1 MLLIADSGSTK
12 TDWRLI
18 DAQQNI
24 SQYSTMGFNP
34 YYITT
39 DKIIE
44 ELKKSIAL
52 ELEADAVNEIHFYGA
67 GCSTEENKNSIKV
80 ALSTIFINAEVF
92 VEHDL
97 LAAARASLG
106 TNAGIATILGTGSN
120 SCLYDGKQIIENVP
134 SLGYLLADEG
144 SGTEIGKLL
153 LTDYLY
159 GKLPDELTRN
169 LENRLDLTFEKAMN
183 RIYKEPM
190 PNKFMASL
198 SKFVF
203 QNIKNPYCIELVKK
217 AFNHFFDAHISKY
230 TDYQKYPIACVGSVG
245 YYYSNILK
253 SVAEERGMQVYKTME
268 APIAGLTLYHMG
280 EL

>member
-12 TDWRLI
+12 TDWRLV
-18 DAQQNI
+18 DAQQSI

-34 YYITT
+34 YYS
-39 DKIIE
+39 KSAEIIE
-44 ELKKSIAL
+44 ELKKSLAL
-52 ELEADAVNEIHFYGA
+52 ELETAQVKEIHFYGA
-67 GCSTEENKNSIKV
+67 GCSTQENKGIIKD
-80 ALSTIFINAEVF
+80 ALRAVFTNAEVF

-120 SCLYDGKQIIENVP
+120 SCLYDGEQIIESIP

-159 GKLPDELTRN
+159 GELPEDLKRN
-169 LENRLDLTFEKAMN
+169 LENRLELTFEKAMN

-217 AFNHFFDAHISKY
+217 AFNHFFEAHI
-230 TDYQKYPIACVGSVG
+230 TKYPNYQNYPLACVGSVG

-253 SVAEERGMQVYKTME
+253 AVAEEHGMQVSKTME
-268 APIAGLTLYHMG
+268 APIAGLTLYHLG